1 MRQMALVGFLQ
12 AQNCTN
18 FAASWRHPNSRSD
31 FMSADFYQKIAKVL
45 EAGKF
50 HLAFFDDRL
59 GMPEFQSGNFA
70 PAIEHGIRS
79 VKMDPMVCLMAMG
92 MATKHLGLGSTY
104 STTYYEPFHVAR
116 MFGTLDQISGGR
128 GAWNIVTS
136 LNNTEARNMGRD
148 SVAEHDER
156 YDIADEFL
164 EVVMGHW
171 DTWDE
176 DALIVDKATGRFAD
190 AAKVRRLAHKGKY
203 FKSQGPFTVPRSPQG
218 HPVLIQA
225 GQSGRGKRFA
235 AEWGELIFTY
245 TASLDQAKAS
255 YADIK
260 AQCAKTGRDP
270 DTMKIGTLITP
281 ICAATKAEA
290 EDKRAFIEKLP
301 IEQDSLM
308 LLSEALN
315 FDFGSKPM
323 DEPFTDEEMKG
334 ITGLH
339 TIRDRVLAASG
350 KTNPTVREFIH
361 YSGRGR
367 LHNPWV
373 GGPKEVADKM
383 EEYFSAPACDGFVV
397 AATYVPGAYED
408 FVTHVV
414 PELQRRG
421 IYHKDYR
428 GATLRENLGL
438 PKPAVGDWR
447 TVKRGA

>member
-18 FAASWRHPNSRSD
+18 FAASWRHPASRTD
-31 FMSADFYQKIAKVL
+31 FMSADFYRRIATTL
-45 EAGKF
+45 EAGRF

-59 GMPEFQSGNFA
+59 SMPEFQSGNFA
-70 PAIEHGIRS
+70 PAVEHGIRC
-79 VKMDPMVCLMAMG
+79 VKMDPMVCLMAMA
-92 MATKHLGLGSTY
+92 MATTRLGLGSTY

-116 MFGTLDQISGGR
+116 MFATLDQITAGR

-136 LNNTEARNMGRD
+136 LNNAEARNMGRAE
-148 SVAEHDER
+148 VAEHDER
-156 YDIADEFL
+156 YDMADEFL

-171 DTWDE
+171 DAWDD
-176 DALIVDKATGRFAD
+176 DALIVDRASGRFAHPER
-190 AAKVRRLAHKGKY
+190 VRRLAHNGRF

-245 TASLDQAKAS
+245 TPALNEAKAAYS
-255 YADIK
+255 DLK
-260 AQCAKTGRDP
+260 AQCAATGRDP
-270 DTMKIGTLITP
+270 DGMRLCTLITP

-290 EDKRAFIEKLP
+290 EDQRALIEKLP
-301 IEQDSLM
+301 IEHDSLM

-323 DEPFTDEEMKG
+323 DEPFTDAEMG
-334 ITGLH
+334 RITGLH

-350 KTNPTVREFIH
+350 KSNPTVREFIH
-361 YSGRGR
+361 FSGRGR

-373 GGPKEVADKM
+373 GGPKEIADRM
-383 EEYFSAPACDGFVV
+383 EEHFSAPACDGFVI
-397 AATYVPGAYED
+397 AATYVPGAYEH
-408 FVTHVV
+408 FVAHVV

-421 IYHKDYR
+421 LHFRDYP
-428 GATLRENLGL
+428 GTTLRENLGM
-438 PKPAVGDWR
+438 PRPAQGAWR
-447 TVKRGA
+447 KVRRGA

>member
-1 MRQMALVGFLQ
+1 MRQMALIGFLQ

-18 FAASWRHPNSRSD
+18 FAASWRHPESRMD
-31 FMSADFYQKIAKVL
+31 FMTTDYYQRIARVL

-50 HLAFFDDRL
+50 HCAFFDDRL
-59 GMPEFQSGNFA
+59 GMPEFQSGNFG
-70 PAIEHGIRS
+70 PAITHGIRP
-79 VKMDPMVCLMAMG
+79 VKLDPMICLMAMG
-92 MATKHLGLGSTY
+92 MATKRLGLGCTY

-116 MFGTLDQISGGR
+116 VFATLDHITAGR

-136 LNNTEARNMGRD
+136 LNSTEARNMGRD
-148 SVAEHDER
+148 DVAEHDER
-156 YDIADEFL
+156 YDMADEFL

-171 DTWDE
+171 DTWAE
-176 DALIVDKATGRFAD
+176 DALILDQKHGLFAD
-190 AAKVRRLAHKGKY
+190 AEKVKRLDYKGRY
-203 FKSQGPFTVPRSPQG
+203 FKSRGPFTVPRSPQG

-235 AEWGELIFTY
+235 SEWGELIFSY
-245 TASLDQAKAS
+245 TLPIEQAKAS

-260 AQCAKTGRDP
+260 AQCARTGRHP
-270 DTMKIGTLITP
+270 DSMRICALITP
-281 ICAATKAEA
+281 VAAATKAEA
-290 EDKRAFIEKLP
+290 EDKRAMIEKLP

-323 DEPFTDEEMKG
+323 DEPFTDEEMRS

-350 KTNPTVREFIH
+350 KTNPTVREFIK
-361 YSGRGR
+361 YSGRGQ

-373 GGPKEVADKM
+373 GGPKEIADKL
-383 EEYFSAPACDGFVV
+383 EEYFSAPACDGFVI

-421 IYHKDYR
+421 LFHKDYR
-428 GATLRENLGL
+428 GATLRENLGFEL
-438 PKPAVGDWR
+438 PEAGSWR
-447 TVKRGA
+447 KVKRGA

>member
-18 FAASWRHPNSRSD
+18 FAASWRHPGSRTD
-31 FMSADFYQKIAKVL
+31 FMSADYYQTIARTL

-70 PAIEHGIRS
+70 PAIEHGIRC

-92 MATKHLGLGSTY
+92 MATKRLGLGCTY

-116 MFGTLDQISGGR
+116 MFATLDQITAGR

-164 EVVMGHW
+164 EVVLGHW
-171 DTWDE
+171 DTWAD
-176 DALIVDKATGRFAD
+176 DALIVDQASGRFAHPE
-190 AAKVRRLAHKGKY
+190 KVKRLGHKGKY
-203 FKSQGPFTVPRSPQG
+203 FKSQGPFTVPRSAQG

-225 GQSGRGKRFA
+225 GQSGRGRRFA

-245 TASLDQAKAS
+245 TAALEEAKAS
-255 YADIK
+255 YAELK
-260 AQCAKTGRDP
+260 AQCASTGRDP
-270 DTMKIGTLITP
+270 NNMKIGALITP
-281 ICAATKAEA
+281 IAAATKAEA
-290 EDKRAFIEKLP
+290 EDKRAYIEKLP

-315 FDFGSKPM
+315 FDFGAKPM
-323 DEPFTDEEMKG
+323 DEPFTDEELNS

-339 TIRDRVLAASG
+339 TIRNRVLALSG

-361 YSGRGR
+361 FSGRGR

-373 GGPKEVADKM
+373 GGPKEIADKM
-383 EEYFSAPACDGFVV
+383 EEYFTAPACDGFVI

-408 FVTHVV
+408 FVKHVV

-421 IYHKDYR
+421 IFHKDYR

-438 PKPAVGDWR
+438 ARPEVGAWKNI
-447 TVKRGA
+447 KRGA